1 MASEFELIRRY
12 TGAFSAEECDEY
24 INYIDL
30 FDKNSELTHDKR
42 TSSYVDHKSVNCC
55 FHYDLPAYSY
65 LSEEIIPRFK
75 PCVEEY
81 LETFNI
87 LNGQQFLVY
96 DLKVKKIPIG
106 GGFHAWHH
114 ENGSVTYCQRQF
126 VIQLYLNDDFEG
138 GEFITS
144 TGFVLKPK
152 QGMLTFFNGS
162 KIIHGTRR
170 TLSKDRKTLIFW
182 WK

>member
-1 MASEFELIRRY
+1 VLDDKVHVFENYLSKEACERYLKKIKDIGYREKLASWEERTTDI
-12 TGAFSAEECDEY
+12 SDDPIAETVRHFLNNRFY
-24 INYIDL
+24 INLELDQVQTQNWHI
-30 FDKNSELTHDKR
+30 NSYGPLHKHDR
-42 TSSYVDHKSVNCC
+42 DGRQNTV
-55 FHYDLPAYSY
+55 
-65 LSEEIIPRFK
+65 
-75 PCVEEY
+75 
-81 LETFNI
+81 FNSLI
-87 LNGQQFLVY
+87 
-96 DLKVKKIPIG
+96 
-106 GGFHAWHH
+106 
-114 ENGSVTYCQRQF
+114 
-126 VIQLYLNDDFEG
+126 YLNDDFEG

>member
-1 MASEFELIRRY
+1 VIQDKVYVFE
-12 TGAFSAEECDEY
+12 
-24 INYIDL
+24 NY
-30 FDKNSELTHDKR
+30 LTKEACE
-42 TSSYVDHKSVNCC
+42 K
-55 FHYDLPAYSY
+55 Y
-65 LSEEIIPRFK
+65 L
-75 PCVEEY
+75 
-81 LETFNI
+81 
-87 LNGQQFLVY
+87 
-96 DLKVKKIPIG
+96 KKIKDIGYREKLASWEERTTDISDDPIAETVRH
-106 GGFHAWHH
+106 FLNNRFYLNLELDQVQTQNWHINSYGPLH
-114 ENGSVTYCQRQF
+114 KHDRDGRQNTVF
-126 VIQLYLNDDFEG
+126 NSLIYLNDDFEG

>member
-1 MASEFELIRRY
+1 MEIKDIGYRDKLASWEERTTDISDDPIAETVRHFLNNRFYLNLELDQVQ
-12 TGAFSAEECDEY
+12 TQ
-24 INYIDL
+24 NWHV
-30 FDKNSELTHDKR
+30 NSYGPLHKHDR
-42 TSSYVDHKSVNCC
+42 DGRQNTV
-55 FHYDLPAYSY
+55 
-65 LSEEIIPRFK
+65 
-75 PCVEEY
+75 
-81 LETFNI
+81 FNSLI
-87 LNGQQFLVY
+87 
-96 DLKVKKIPIG
+96 
-106 GGFHAWHH
+106 
-114 ENGSVTYCQRQF
+114 
-126 VIQLYLNDDFEG
+126 YLNDDFEG